1 MKIPPILAAVA
12 FFATIISL
20 PAQDPPLVEPKGS
33 LTLSGAIVL
42 SLSNSLVL
50 SAERYGL
57 RAGEARSLRARV
69 FPNPELG
76 LEVENLPSSRSS
88 TGADDTETTLRLGH
102 LIELGGK
109 RSARMAEARLAN
121 DLSAWDYEIRRL
133 DILTETARKFI
144 ALVAAQER
152 LALAKEGYRLAEAAS
167 AAVKERVTAA
177 RASVVEQSRADIVV
191 AQARIE
197 AEHAEHSLLSARKA
211 LAATW
216 GTEEAGFSSARADFY
231 AHRRPEAFGSLMA
244 RIGSNPDLAR
254 FAGEASLREAQLRI
268 ARTRRIPDVRV
279 TAGLRQFASE
289 NAWAGVFGVSL
300 PLPLF
305 DRGQADIL
313 EALQLQGK
321 AEAMGKAIRVQLAA
335 KLFETYQELVHAVN
349 ELDIMA
355 KEILPAAREVLTA
368 TEDGYR
374 QGRFSYLELA
384 DARRSLIELQRKNIE
399 AALGYHLHHVE
410 IDRLIGAAALAP
422 QSSVPVPSQKKN

>member
-1 MKIPPILAAVA
+1 MKITSILAAVA
-12 FFATIISL
+12 FSVAVASL
-20 PAQDPPLVEPKGS
+20 PAQNFPMAEPKGT
-33 LTLSGAIVL
+33 LTLSRAIAL
-42 SLSNSLVL
+42 SLNTGLVL

-88 TGADDTETTLRLGH
+88 SGADDTETTLRLSH

-121 DLSAWDYEIRRL
+121 NLAAWDYEIRRL
-133 DILTETARKFI
+133 DVLAETARKFI
-144 ALVAAQER
+144 AVVAAQER
-152 LALAKEGYRLAEAAS
+152 LALAKEASRLAEAAS

-177 RASVVEQSRADIVV
+177 RASVVEQLRADIAV

-197 AEHAEHSLLSARKA
+197 AEHAKHSLLSARRA

-216 GTEEAGFSSARADFY
+216 GSEEATFSSARANFY
-231 AHRRPEAFGSLMA
+231 AHRRPETFGSLMA
-244 RIGSNPDLAR
+244 RIGSNPDLGR
-254 FAGEASLREAQLRI
+254 FAEEASLREAQLRI
-268 ARTRRIPDVRV
+268 ARTRRVPDV
-279 TAGLRQFASE
+279 TLSAGLRQFASE

-300 PLPLF
+300 PLQHF
-305 DRGQADIL
+305 DRGQADFL

-335 KLFETYQELVHAVN
+335 KLFETYQELVHAVT

-355 KEILPAAREVLTA
+355 KEILPAARKVMTA

-399 AALGYHLHHVE
+399 AALGYHLQHVE

-422 QSSVPVPSQKKN
+422 QSSLPAPSK